1 LAGPNKAYDYIVV
14 GAGSAGCVLANR
26 LSADPAARVLLLEA
40 GGVDRHPYL
49 HMPLA
54 MLKISRDPRVNWNF
68 ATEPEPHCAG
78 RRIPIPRGKVLGGTS
93 SINAMIYARGHP
105 LDYDAWRQKGL
116 HAWGY
121 ADVLPYFKRSEDS
134 WRGDNAFHA
143 TGGPLTISPADTG
156 RSGLHRLFVEAASK
170 LGYPASSDYNGAE
183 PEGIAWPD
191 FTIARGRRNS
201 TARAFLRPALP
212 RPNLTVETHALVH
225 RVLVRSGRAAAVEY
239 RRGADIFVAAAERE
253 IILSGGTYNSPQ
265 LLLLSS
271 GIGPADELRAL
282 GVAPILDRPA
292 VGRNLQEHVNA
303 VITFDVNQPVS
314 LVGAL
319 RWDRLAASVLQWLAG
334 GKGAAGTMPLQC
346 VAFLRTRAESER
358 PDIELLVSPIAP
370 DAAVWFPGIRPPVNH
385 RFSSRVAVLHP
396 RSRGRVTLRSAD
408 PADAP
413 RIFWNLLDD
422 PYDLETLRGG
432 LKTVRA
438 IFAQE
443 PLSRLVSS
451 EASPG
456 TRYNSDAALDDW
468 IRHNCQTASHPA
480 GTCRMG
486 GDEDA
491 VLDEQLRVRGVDGL
505 RIADCSVMPDVVGS
519 NTNAPTIMIAEKAA
533 AMILGGGV

>member
-1 LAGPNKAYDYIVV
+1 MAGAKGFDYIVV

-40 GGVDRHPYL
+40 GGADRHPYI

-54 MLKISRDPRVNWNF
+54 MLKISRDPRVGWNF
-68 ATEPEPHCAG
+68 VTEPEPHCAD
-78 RRIPIPRGKVLGGTS
+78 RRIPIQRGKVLGGSS

-116 HAWGY
+116 QGWGY
-121 ADVLPYFKRSEDS
+121 TDVLPYFKRSEQS
-134 WRGDNAFHA
+134 WRGDDAFHA

-156 RSGLHRLFVEAASK
+156 RSVLHRLFVEAASK
-170 LGYPASSDYNGAE
+170 LGYPASGDYNGAE

-201 TARAFLRPALP
+201 TARAFLKPARR
-212 RPNLTVETHALVH
+212 RPNLTVETRALAH
-225 RVLVRSGRAAAVEY
+225 RVLVRGGRAVAVEY
-239 RRGADIFVAAAERE
+239 RRGTEIVTAEAERE
-253 IILSGGTYNSPQ
+253 IVLSGGTYNSPQ
-265 LLLLSS
+265 LLLLS
-271 GIGPADELRAL
+271 GIGPADELKAL
-282 GVAPILDRPA
+282 GVTPLLDRPD

-319 RWDRLAASVLQWLAG
+319 RWDRLAASILRWAAMGGGVAG
-334 GKGAAGTMPLQC
+334 MMPLQC

-438 IFAQE
+438 IFAQA
-443 PLSRLVSS
+443 PLSRLIAG

-456 TRYNSDAALDDW
+456 ARYATDAALDDW

-480 GTCRMG
+480 GTSRMG
-486 GDEDA
+486 VDDGAVVDA
-491 VLDEQLRVRGVDGL
+491 ELRVRGIDGL
-505 RIADCSVMPDVVGS
+505 RVADCSVMPDVVGA

-533 AMILGGGV
+533 AMILGGSA